1 MIPKKIHY
9 CWFGGNKLPESAKK
23 CIDSWKKYFPEYEIL
38 QWNEDNYNVRK
49 NEYIRGAFESKKYAF
64 VSDYVRFDVLYRY
77 GGLYFDTDVE
87 VICSFDDILKN
98 GSYMG
103 CEIDGNGSSDVSILV
118 NPGLGMAAPKG
129 IELYK
134 EILNYYDEQK
144 FYDSNGDINTT
155 TVVIRT
161 TQILLEKGLKNIPE
175 IQKVGQI
182 TIYPKEYFN
191 PRNNN
196 TGMLQ
201 KTNNT
206 HSIHWYAQS
215 WVSTKERLRSKITR
229 PIHRIFGENCFN
241 EIKKILKKRDEKEC

>member
-9 CWFGGNKLPESAKK
+9 CWFGGNELPESARK
-23 CIDSWKKYFPEYEIL
+23 CIDSWKKYFPEYEIV

-49 NEYIRGAFESKKYAF
+49 NEYIRGAYESQKYAF

-103 CEIDGNGSSDVSILV
+103 CEIDGNKGSDISILV
-118 NPGLGMAAPKG
+118 NPGLGMAAPSRL
-129 IELYK
+129 ELYK
-134 EILNYYDEQK
+134 DILDYYDKQN
-144 FYDSNGDINTT
+144 FYDSNGNINTT
-155 TVVIRT
+155 TVVTRT

-175 IQKVGQI
+175 IQQVGQI

-196 TGMLQ
+196 TGTLQ

-241 EIKKILKKRDEKEC
+241 GIKKILKK

>member
-9 CWFGGNKLPESAKK
+9 CWFGGNKLPESAQK